1 MNKICKK
8 VIIIF
13 IFLFIFLAISTKKIC
28 GVGFEFTANE
38 EIVNGKSYYT
48 FFTYVASSDYSKKIY
63 RQKVS
68 EDGYSYGEAIKNE
81 IYITPVPAGT
91 DGSYSGAMDH
101 YDVSGIMIHP
111 LAINKNGNGFDGL
124 KNATDYYFRLTDGY
138 DFNIKYDSVKNASQF
153 NYDNTNDYINTEKV
167 EQKSVYIKLDENS
180 NKMKGSIVINI
191 ENYNNNVATENTRFF
206 TEYTL
211 VSDGEIVKYK
221 YYVDKKFIDETI
233 VSHTDPHFEYPYF
246 YGYQGNKY
254 NYYYSVPSGK
264 DENKIRISLVLSTIY
279 PDGNLHKMFT
289 SAQFFYNMYVRG
301 TTFGEGSK
309 GKGLGKSAAN
319 DMDNDLRI
327 LKEESSA
334 KVSVG
339 HAIRNENGTTTPVT
353 FSDEVKNNKE
363 SLITEKGYANNF
375 ESDVNTRI
383 YTFGDDK
390 NAYPDNKV
398 VTVKNNISTL
408 KYGGVKYKYT
418 GYEIKNEDSSSSKI
432 IGGESSV
439 SVGLPKTGAINGTEV
454 IFFYERDDS
463 RNIYIGYYDESGKPL
478 DFARSEQYYNGYI
491 NLFYNKSK
499 FEEKYITFQNFIV
512 KDTTTSHKDYVLK
525 EIKYKAGRNISSV
538 IPKYNGDNYSFDGF
552 NNSSNSQEFTVPKE
566 NNYYYV
572 ALIYGKEEK
581 IPKYKIKYVDESGKE
596 IATSSSENQITKN
609 GVTVEKKSIDGY
621 RYKGVLTSKVNI
633 GSLNKASVDVKSVT
647 DTSASKYISYG
658 KQDVL
663 VVFVYSKITYYLR
676 VKHAIYND
684 TGGNY
689 ENLLSLI
696 DINKDFKQEKV
707 TNFSSKSLINNA
719 YYHQYILKS
728 NETDVKLSEKEYKT
742 TNALYKFNSMYF
754 LRKMYNFPILSST
767 YESGDGKNENG
778 EVNVT
783 LSKNDET
790 KIGAILT
797 YFYDQFPKRTVN
809 VYRKYIDD
817 KNNEIALIS
826 PTGKYT
832 VNNFEIYKENQ
843 NFLRGIFYY
852 GEKSTMPSVA
862 NNLKYI
868 TANEKDIYEYNGKV
882 KITYYNGS
890 NDKSPISNNYTE
902 KGLGTSISISSTN
915 SKNKKQID
923 IVFYY
928 TKKPDPEWI
937 TVCPKLNFKTV
948 ADYLKNAEG
957 KENVATNTCKE
968 KDKTYECTDEN
979 TTTQELV
986 VPIGEDIKPIVNV
999 PKVILIDSLSYS
1011 YDNTRGGIWQEVSV
1025 KNGKY
1030 NLRVVGY
1037 KALVLTEVKI
1047 KQNDGSNFVSL
1058 LSKDKVVYTNP
1069 NINNNSILDTELDN
1083 SSLGENIGEA
1093 LKTMFE
1099 CSNSSKSDYE
1109 EHVYRYGTSLKDIND
1124 YISKEIE
1131 GSNITID
1138 TNAYN
1143 GVKSAY
1149 ATVKYKA
1156 VNIGITNFS
1165 YYSNISPYL
1174 KEGSSSSVLGGD
1186 NSNNESGNYERTT
1199 KDSVKKKEYS
1209 TNSSYVN
1216 VYAPLSLSIAV
1227 EGINTVDH
1235 TTGKANS
1242 TLIQNNAKLKVTATI
1257 KSLTSYT
1264 EMSIQHIKDKY
1275 LKAYY
1280 YKFGFKVN
1288 YNGKPYESGS
1298 WIRGGES
1305 IEVLVND
1312 SRLDNDN
1319 NTTTSVVSD
1328 YMNEIVCMAV
1338 TKNIPSY
1345 KNEDLTTIYDHYSSS
1360 NEITIPTDC
1369 KDSNETTTN
1378 NEWSETL
1385 KSNNKVKQD
1394 AYYAVKA
1401 TKRIASIGRI
1411 YDFRITDCT
1420 DVDFKSVFRDSSK
1433 SGVNSLSG
1441 IVYFSGIKELE
1452 IFNSST
1458 SNVLTNRKSPYT
1470 IPLGPYKHTNS
1481 NYVDAPKMGYRIS
1494 FDVKTTGKY
1503 VTTSKAANE
1512 LNSKYKKYVKI
1523 TPSYYYIKKDGTG
1536 YNEKITLYYKNAS
1549 NKYVK
1554 FIGSG
1559 FKISYKPN
1567 DGYRNVTNLGI
1578 TNITDMFTD
1587 KYVTLEVSSQDGF
1600 NLNIESM
1607 CTNYSGYVQSW
1618 YGEFKLPNTTI
1629 AVADGGSVTNPL
1641 TDGYIGV
1648 KFDIKCIYIYDTQ
1661 TTEVSYNTPNK
1672 NASGTNTT
1680 QWDYEGYLGF
1690 KNAGKEVAES
1700 DGLYLQFPKG
1710 KLMISSQDIYEKIRG
1725 TVVFFDLDNR
1735 ASNDFE

>member
-1 MNKICKK
+1 MNKIKYCF
-8 VIIIF
+8 ISIFYIF
-13 IFLFIFLAISTKKIC
+13 IVIFMCRCYSVDLTSNVMYEYDDNKN
-28 GVGFEFTANE
+28 VTAVLYTSCAASPHSIEKYNSE
-38 EIVNGKSYYT
+38 VTDESERGHKWIDLETSDPIDSSYYNVIGLSFHDEKLVKYDT
-48 FFTYVASSDYSKKIY
+48 TPLNFDVESTWYDIY
-63 RQKVS
+63 YDK
-68 EDGYSYGEAIKNE
+68 
-81 IYITPVPAGT
+81 YI
-91 DGSYSGAMDH
+91 D
-101 YDVSGIMIHP
+101 
-111 LAINKNGNGFDGL
+111 NKNGKEVNTNIRRKTEDGWS
-124 KNATDYYFRLTDGY
+124 
-138 DFNIKYDSVKNASQF
+138 FNIVGQAANIIPSAQGVGIKTIYADNNRNSFVDARFRGKYLIDG
-153 NYDNTNDYINTEKV
+153 
-167 EQKSVYIKLDENS
+167 
-180 NKMKGSIVINI
+180 NKIIC
-191 ENYNNNVATENTRFF
+191 
-206 TEYTL
+206 
-211 VSDGEIVKYK
+211 K
-221 YYVDKKFIDETI
+221 YYIYGLENFIEEDDYTYWSTV
-233 VSHTDPHFEYPYF
+233 VSIRAEN
-246 YGYQGNKY
+246 GQ
-254 NYYYSVPSGK
+254 PSEKAHEITNSYDLIKSIYMGRTK
-264 DENKIRISLVLSTIY
+264 EN
-279 PDGNLHKMFT
+279 PWW
-289 SAQFFYNMYVRG
+289 G
-301 TTFGEGSK
+301 TGSK
-309 GKGLGKSAAN
+309 GVKNNTSTFEQGQSAAN
-319 DMDNDLRI
+319 DFDNI
-327 LKEESSA
+327 LWRFPISVSQLQVRYFVKTGKGSDGYEMIPIENLDSVIGNVQSNDKNSPYTIESIKDDNGNIFKPAYSFPLWTLYGTDSNGVKINSECDYSTVWSIRNNKSNLSYNGVNYNYKFARFGYDDNLNSAGENLSEKRAEGENESIEFCGGANYSVVNFYYDPEGVEEQSHYWYAYVEVDENGSDSSILYKSPKSLLTKEE
-334 KVSVG
+334 VIVPG
-339 HAIRNENGTTTPVT
+339 MNIENTDYDFANMYQITGKRGST
-353 FSDEVKNNKE
+353 FNSLYKKYKNKE
-363 SLITEKGYANNF
+363 SYTT
-375 ESDVNTRI
+375 DVNGI
-383 YTFGDDK
+383 KGSKSNPDSYTISDRGEDILIIIRYKRKQNRFFLGVRRALSNGTLLAFHIDNDK
-390 NAYPDNKV
+390 REV
-398 VTVKNNISTL
+398 VTNVKEKTEDHILLENAKNRYELDIL
-408 KYGGVKYKYT
+408 KGTSNVT
-418 GYEIKNEDSSSSKI
+418 NEI
-432 IGGESSV
+432 
-439 SVGLPKTGAINGTEV
+439 
-454 IFFYERDDS
+454 
-463 RNIYIGYYDESGKPL
+463 
-478 DFARSEQYYNGYI
+478 
-491 NLFYNKSK
+491 
-499 FEEKYITFQNFIV
+499 
-512 KDTTTSHKDYVLK
+512 
-525 EIKYKAGRNISSV
+525 IKYKNGNAMY
-538 IPKYNGDNYSFDGF
+538 KYNGKYYLKYENSFDYF
-552 NNSSNSQEFTVPKE
+552 NCRLSIKSIYQTLPKKDDGSID
-566 NNYYYV
+566 V
-572 ALIYGKEEK
+572 
-581 IPKYKIKYVDESGKE
+581 KIKNDG
-596 IATSSSENQITKN
+596 I
-609 GVTVEKKSIDGY
+609 KK
-621 RYKGVLTSKVNI
+621 
-633 GSLNKASVDVKSVT
+633 
-647 DTSASKYISYG
+647 
-658 KQDVL
+658 
-663 VVFVYSKITYYLR
+663 
-676 VKHAIYND
+676 
-684 TGGNY
+684 
-689 ENLLSLI
+689 
-696 DINKDFKQEKV
+696 
-707 TNFSSKSLINNA
+707 
-719 YYHQYILKS
+719 
-728 NETDVKLSEKEYKT
+728 
-742 TNALYKFNSMYF
+742 
-754 LRKMYNFPILSST
+754 
-767 YESGDGKNENG
+767 
-778 EVNVT
+778 
-783 LSKNDET
+783 
-790 KIGAILT
+790 GAELT
-797 YFYDQFPKRTVN
+797 YFYDKFPKRTVN

-832 VNNFEIYKENQ
+832 VNNFETYKENQ
-843 NFLRGIFYY
+843 NFLKGIFYY

-868 TANEKDIYEYNGKV
+868 TANEKDIYEYNGNV

-890 NDKSPISNNYTE
+890 NDKSPISNNYTK

-937 TVCPKLNFKTV
+937 TVCPELNFKTV
-948 ADYLKNAEG
+948 ADYLKNAERE
-957 KENVATNTCKE
+957 ENIVDNKCNG

-979 TTTQELV
+979 TTTQELI

-999 PKVILIDSLSYS
+999 QKVILIDSGKYS
-1011 YDNTRGGIWQEVSV
+1011 YDNTRGGIWQEVSE
-1025 KNGKY
+1025 KDGKY
-1030 NLRVVGY
+1030 SLRVVGY

-1058 LSKDKVVYTNP
+1058 LSEDKVVYTNP
-1069 NINNNSILDTELDN
+1069 NINNNSILGTKLYKNEEKLSPSNEEKLSPSD
-1083 SSLGENIGEA
+1083 LGENIGKA
-1093 LKTMFE
+1093 LSKKFE
-1099 CSNSSKSDYE
+1099 YSGSNKAEYE
-1109 EHVYRYGTSLKDIND
+1109 KHIYKYATSLTDINND
-1124 YISKEIE
+1124 ISKEIE

-1156 VNIGITNFS
+1156 VNIGITDFS

-1174 KEGSSSSVLGGD
+1174 KEGSGSSVLGGD
-1186 NSNNESGNYERTT
+1186 NSNNESGDYERTT

-1209 TNSSYVN
+1209 SNSSYVN
-1216 VYAPLSLSIAV
+1216 VYAPLLLSIDV
-1227 EGINTVDH
+1227 NGINTVDH
-1235 TTGKANS
+1235 TTGKDNS
-1242 TLIQNNAKLKVTATI
+1242 TLIQNNANLKVTATI
-1257 KSLTSYT
+1257 QPLKSYPK
-1264 EMSIQHIKDKY
+1264 MSIQHIKDQY

-1280 YKFGFKVN
+1280 YKFGFKVD
-1288 YNGKPYESGS
+1288 YNGKTYKAGS

-1312 SRLDNDN
+1312 SSLDNAN

-1328 YMNEIVCMAV
+1328 YINEIACMAV

-1345 KNEDLTTIYDHYSSS
+1345 KNEDLTTIYDQYSSS

-1369 KDSNETTTN
+1369 KDSNEITTN
-1378 NEWSETL
+1378 NKWSETL

-1394 AYYAVKA
+1394 AYYAFKA

-1536 YNEKITLYYKNAS
+1536 YNEKITLYYKNSS

-1587 KYVTLEVSSQDGF
+1587 KYVTLNVSSQDGF
-1600 NLNIESM
+1600 ELNIDSM

-1629 AVADGGSVTNPL
+1629 AVADGGSVTKPL

-1672 NASGTNTT
+1672 NASVTNTT

-1690 KNAGKEVAES
+1690 KNAGKDVTGN

>member
-1 MNKICKK
+1 MK
-8 VIIIF
+8 
-13 IFLFIFLAISTKKIC
+13 KKILT
-28 GVGFEFTANE
+28 GVFVYILFML
-38 EIVNGKSYYT
+38 VGK
-48 FFTYVASSDYSKKIY
+48 VK
-63 RQKVS
+63 
-68 EDGYSYGEAIKNE
+68 GY
-81 IYITPVPAGT
+81 
-91 DGSYSGAMDH
+91 
-101 YDVSGIMIHP
+101 
-111 LAINKNGNGFDGL
+111 GL
-124 KNATDYYFRLTDGY
+124 NLELSLEHRNNTDYYVFYTYVGASPHSKEVFRSNPQ
-138 DFNIKYDSVKNASQF
+138 NIPGQ
-153 NYDNTNDYINTEKV
+153 DYIKPEKLPGEKDYTGTWNSYDITGITFHSKTGPKGNESFVLKTTINDGNYNADEYKDDKINIYYDTGTVSKYSKGETE
-167 EQKSVYIKLDENS
+167 SGYIDYSDYIKNMYNTKSDFGAYREKNIGENIPLS
-180 NKMKGSIVINI
+180 YSK
-191 ENYNNNVATENTRFF
+191 NTGGDAGDFY

-211 VSDGEIVKYK
+211 DKDSKGNYNIVKYK
-221 YYVDKKFIDETI
+221 YLIKASYLNALKKDVNYRSLDPDGDDKVYTFH
-233 VSHTDPHFEYPYF
+233 VSMQITAL
-246 YGYQGNKY
+246 YGNGNPTKIY
-254 NYYYSVPSGK
+254 TAEQFYYYMYKIASENGRYWGPSSRGA
-264 DENKIRISLVLSTIY
+264 DYS
-279 PDGNLHKMFT
+279 GNPV
-289 SAQFFYNMYVRG
+289 AG
-301 TTFGEGSK
+301 T
-309 GKGLGKSAAN
+309 SAAN
-319 DMDNDLRI
+319 DFDNY
-327 LKEESSA
+327 LKLYEF
-334 KVSVG
+334 
-339 HAIRNENGTTTPVT
+339 NG
-353 FSDEVKNNKE
+353 D
-363 SLITEKGYANNF
+363 G
-375 ESDVNTRI
+375 
-383 YTFGDDK
+383 
-390 NAYPDNKV
+390 
-398 VTVKNNISTL
+398 
-408 KYGGVKYKYT
+408 
-418 GYEIKNEDSSSSKI
+418 
-432 IGGESSV
+432 SSV
-439 SVGLPKTGAINGTEV
+439 SVAHMIKDTQNYLSGTETV
-454 IFFYERDDS
+454 KKETTILTREYDVSMSNPNNHIYNFDFTNKTSTTIHVANTSENGIIRKNGVNYKCVGYNIMWGDGKKEEYSESNTRDILNTTLYFGKSMIEGAQIIFFYEPESELS
-463 RNIYIGYYDESGKPL
+463 RNIYIAYRDITNNKWLGIAPNDLNSKNNNITNEYSKYKYTDSSGNEVLLYDWIEYYRTSQQIT
-478 DFARSEQYYNGYI
+478 AYAI
-491 NLFYNKSK
+491 NDKNKLK
-499 FEEKYITFQNFIV
+499 LENNKEYKYAGFKV
-512 KDTTTSHKDYVLK
+512 YKDTNNRNAVYNSITT
-525 EIKYKAGRNISSV
+525 EYKSG
-538 IPKYNGDNYSFDGF
+538 NGTEYTVDD
-552 NNSSNSQEFTVPKE
+552 NNSSFLIVF
-566 NNYYYV
+566 NYKV
-572 ALIYGKEEK
+572 GN
-581 IPKYKIKYVDESGKE
+581 
-596 IATSSSENQITKN
+596 SSE
-609 GVTVEKKSIDGY
+609 
-621 RYKGVLTSKVNI
+621 
-633 GSLNKASVDVKSVT
+633 
-647 DTSASKYISYG
+647 
-658 KQDVL
+658 
-663 VVFVYSKITYYLR
+663 YYLR
-676 VKHAIYND
+676 VQHTNKEGISLKKLMGDEDFNKNFVQETVSNIKKENYKDYGYYEYNLSSSNANIKLNKLIY
-684 TGGNY
+684 
-689 ENLLSLI
+689 E
-696 DINKDFKQEKV
+696 
-707 TNFSSKSLINNA
+707 
-719 YYHQYILKS
+719 
-728 NETDVKLSEKEYKT
+728 T
-742 TNALYKFNSMYF
+742 TNAKYIYINSYSIRY
-754 LRKMYNFPILSST
+754 LSNFPSIGNSKSEK
-767 YESGDGKNENG
+767 YSDSNKNGQVSIDITDN
-778 EVNVT
+778 
-783 LSKNDET
+783 T
-790 KIGAILT
+790 KKPGAIVT

-868 TANEKDIYEYNGKV
+868 TANEKDIYEYNGNV

-890 NDKSPISNNYTE
+890 NDKSPKSNNYTK

-1186 NSNNESGNYERTT
+1186 NSNNESGDYERTT

-1264 EMSIQHIKDKY
+1264 KMSIQHIKDKY

-1288 YNGKPYESGS
+1288 YNGKTYESGS

-1512 LNSKYKKYVKI
+1512 LNSKYQKYVKI

-1536 YNEKITLYYKNAS
+1536 YNENITLYYKNSS

-1554 FIGSG
+1554 FIDSG

-1587 KYVTLEVSSQDGF
+1587 KYVTLEVSSHDGF
-1600 NLNIESM
+1600 ILNIDSM

-1629 AVADGGSVTNPL
+1629 AVADGGSVTKPL

-1690 KNAGKEVAES
+1690 KNAGKDVTGN

-1710 KLMISSQDIYEKIRG
+1710 KLMISSQYIYEKIRG

>member
-1 MNKICKK
+1 MKKK
-8 VIIIF
+8 VLIF
-13 IFLFIFLAISTKKIC
+13 IFVYIFFML
-28 GVGFEFTANE
+28 VGKVKGYGLNLELSLENR
-38 EIVNGKSYYT
+38 NG
-48 FFTYVASSDYSKKIY
+48 
-63 RQKVS
+63 
-68 EDGYSYGEAIKNE
+68 
-81 IYITPVPAGT
+81 
-91 DGSYSGAMDH
+91 
-101 YDVSGIMIHP
+101 
-111 LAINKNGNGFDGL
+111 
-124 KNATDYYFRLTDGY
+124 TDYYVFYTYVGASPHSKEVFRSNPQ
-138 DFNIKYDSVKNASQF
+138 NIPGQ
-153 NYDNTNDYINTEKV
+153 DYIKPEKLPGEKDYTGTWNSYDITGITFHSKTGPKGNESFDFKTTINDGNYNADEYKDNKISIYYDTGTVSKYSKGNTKKGYILYQDWFGMYGGILGFKSYESFIGENLQLTYSENV
-167 EQKSVYIKLDENS
+167 EQNDGNFY
-180 NKMKGSIVINI
+180 
-191 ENYNNNVATENTRFF
+191 

-211 VSDGEIVKYK
+211 DKDSKGNYNIVKYK
-221 YYVDKKFIDETI
+221 YLIKASYLNQLKKDVNYRSLDADGDDKVYTFH
-233 VSHTDPHFEYPYF
+233 VSMQITAL
-246 YGYQGNKY
+246 YGNGNPTKIY
-254 NYYYSVPSGK
+254 TAEQFYYYMYKIASENGRYWGPWSRGADYSG
-264 DENKIRISLVLSTIY
+264 NPV
-279 PDGNLHKMFT
+279 
-289 SAQFFYNMYVRG
+289 AG
-301 TTFGEGSK
+301 T
-309 GKGLGKSAAN
+309 SAAN
-319 DMDNDLRI
+319 DFDNY
-327 LKEESSA
+327 LKLYEF
-334 KVSVG
+334 
-339 HAIRNENGTTTPVT
+339 NG
-353 FSDEVKNNKE
+353 
-363 SLITEKGYANNF
+363 
-375 ESDVNTRI
+375 
-383 YTFGDDK
+383 
-390 NAYPDNKV
+390 
-398 VTVKNNISTL
+398 
-408 KYGGVKYKYT
+408 YG
-418 GYEIKNEDSSSSKI
+418 
-432 IGGESSV
+432 SSV
-439 SVGLPKTGAINGTEV
+439 SVAHMIKGTRDKYLSGTETV
-454 IFFYERDDS
+454 KKETKDLTPEVNYDNSNPFHKYNFDFIADKTSTMIHVSNTSENGIISHNGVNYKCVGYNIDWGDGKTEEYSESNTRDILNTTLYFGKSMFLGAKIIFLYEPESELS
-463 RNIYIGYYDESGKPL
+463 RNIYIAYRDIT
-478 DFARSEQYYNGYI
+478 N
-491 NLFYNKSK
+491 NKWLGIAPNDLNSK
-499 FEEKYITFQNFIV
+499 NNKITNEY
-512 KDTTTSHKDYVLK
+512 S
-525 EIKYKAGRNISSV
+525 KYKYTDSSGNEVLLYDWIEYYRTSQQITAYAINDKNKLKLENNKEYKYAGFKVYKATNNRNAV
-538 IPKYNGDNYSFDGF
+538 YNSITTEYKSGNGTEYTVDD
-552 NNSSNSQEFTVPKE
+552 NNSSFLIVF
-566 NNYYYV
+566 NYKV
-572 ALIYGKEEK
+572 GN
-581 IPKYKIKYVDESGKE
+581 
-596 IATSSSENQITKN
+596 SSE
-609 GVTVEKKSIDGY
+609 
-621 RYKGVLTSKVNI
+621 
-633 GSLNKASVDVKSVT
+633 
-647 DTSASKYISYG
+647 
-658 KQDVL
+658 
-663 VVFVYSKITYYLR
+663 YYLR
-676 VKHAIYND
+676 VQHTNKEGISLKKLMGDEDFNKNFVQE
-684 TGGNY
+684 TVSNIKKENY
-689 ENLLSLI
+689 
-696 DINKDFKQEKV
+696 
-707 TNFSSKSLINNA
+707 
-719 YYHQYILKS
+719 
-728 NETDVKLSEKEYKT
+728 KEYGYYEYNLSSSNANIKLNKLIYET
-742 TNALYKFNSMYF
+742 TNAKYIYINSYSIRY
-754 LRKMYNFPILSST
+754 LSNFPSIGNSKSEK
-767 YESGDGKNENG
+767 YSDSNKNGQVSINITD
-778 EVNVT
+778 N
-783 LSKNDET
+783 T
-790 KIGAILT
+790 KKPGAIVT

-832 VNNFEIYKENQ
+832 VNNFETYKENQ

-868 TANEKDIYEYNGKV
+868 TANEKDIYEYNGNV

-890 NDKSPISNNYTE
+890 NDKSPKSNNYTK
-902 KGLGTSISISSTN
+902 KGLGTSISISSIN

-968 KDKTYECTDEN
+968 KDKTYECTDN
-979 TTTQELV
+979 DTTTQELV

-999 PKVILIDSLSYS
+999 PKVILIDSGKYS

-1069 NINNNSILDTELDN
+1069 NINNNSILGTKLYENEEKLLASD
-1083 SSLGENIGEA
+1083 LGENIGKA
-1093 LKTMFE
+1093 LSKKFE
-1099 CSNSSKSDYE
+1099 YSGSNKAEYE
-1109 EHVYRYGTSLKDIND
+1109 KHIYKYATSLTDINND
-1124 YISKEIE
+1124 ISKEIE

-1156 VNIGITNFS
+1156 VNIGITDFS

-1186 NSNNESGNYERTT
+1186 NSNNESGDYERTT

-1209 TNSSYVN
+1209 SNSSYVN
-1216 VYAPLSLSIAV
+1216 VYAPLSLSIDV
-1227 EGINTVDH
+1227 KGINTVDH
-1235 TTGKANS
+1235 TTGKDNS
-1242 TLIQNNAKLKVTATI
+1242 TLIQNNAKLKVTAMI
-1257 KSLTSYT
+1257 NPLTSYT

-1275 LKAYY
+1275 LEAYY
-1280 YKFGFKVN
+1280 YKFGFKVD
-1288 YNGKPYESGS
+1288 YNGKTYESGS

-1338 TKNIPSY
+1338 TKNIPNY
-1345 KNEDLTTIYDHYSSS
+1345 VTEDLTEIYNSYSSS
-1360 NEITIPTDC
+1360 NELIVPTDC
-1369 KDSNETTTN
+1369 TDNNTN
-1378 NEWSETL
+1378 NKWSERL

-1401 TKRIASIGRI
+1401 TKKIASIGRI

-1536 YNEKITLYYKNAS
+1536 YNENITLYYMNSS

-1554 FIGSG
+1554 FIDSG

-1587 KYVTLEVSSQDGF
+1587 KYVTLDVSSHDGF
-1600 NLNIESM
+1600 NLNIDSM

-1629 AVADGGSVTNPL
+1629 AVADGGSVTKPL

-1672 NASGTNTT
+1672 NAVNDKKEPLPNTT

-1690 KNAGKEVAES
+1690 KNAGKNVTGN
-1700 DGLYLQFPKG
+1700 DGLYLQFLKG
-1710 KLMISSQDIYEKIRG
+1710 KLMISSQPVYEQIRG

>member
-1 MNKICKK
+1 M
-8 VIIIF
+8 
-13 IFLFIFLAISTKKIC
+13 
-28 GVGFEFTANE
+28 
-38 EIVNGKSYYT
+38 
-48 FFTYVASSDYSKKIY
+48 
-63 RQKVS
+63 
-68 EDGYSYGEAIKNE
+68 
-81 IYITPVPAGT
+81 
-91 DGSYSGAMDH
+91 
-101 YDVSGIMIHP
+101 
-111 LAINKNGNGFDGL
+111 
-124 KNATDYYFRLTDGY
+124 
-138 DFNIKYDSVKNASQF
+138 
-153 NYDNTNDYINTEKV
+153 
-167 EQKSVYIKLDENS
+167 
-180 NKMKGSIVINI
+180 
-191 ENYNNNVATENTRFF
+191 
-206 TEYTL
+206 
-211 VSDGEIVKYK
+211 
-221 YYVDKKFIDETI
+221 
-233 VSHTDPHFEYPYF
+233 
-246 YGYQGNKY
+246 
-254 NYYYSVPSGK
+254 
-264 DENKIRISLVLSTIY
+264 
-279 PDGNLHKMFT
+279 
-289 SAQFFYNMYVRG
+289 
-301 TTFGEGSK
+301 
-309 GKGLGKSAAN
+309 
-319 DMDNDLRI
+319 
-327 LKEESSA
+327 
-334 KVSVG
+334 
-339 HAIRNENGTTTPVT
+339 
-353 FSDEVKNNKE
+353 
-363 SLITEKGYANNF
+363 
-375 ESDVNTRI
+375 
-383 YTFGDDK
+383 
-390 NAYPDNKV
+390 
-398 VTVKNNISTL
+398 
-408 KYGGVKYKYT
+408 
-418 GYEIKNEDSSSSKI
+418 
-432 IGGESSV
+432 
-439 SVGLPKTGAINGTEV
+439 
-454 IFFYERDDS
+454 
-463 RNIYIGYYDESGKPL
+463 
-478 DFARSEQYYNGYI
+478 
-491 NLFYNKSK
+491 
-499 FEEKYITFQNFIV
+499 
-512 KDTTTSHKDYVLK
+512 
-525 EIKYKAGRNISSV
+525 
-538 IPKYNGDNYSFDGF
+538 
-552 NNSSNSQEFTVPKE
+552 
-566 NNYYYV
+566 
-572 ALIYGKEEK
+572 
-581 IPKYKIKYVDESGKE
+581 
-596 IATSSSENQITKN
+596 
-609 GVTVEKKSIDGY
+609 
-621 RYKGVLTSKVNI
+621 TSKVNM
-633 GSLNKASVDVKSVT
+633 GSLNKSSVDVKNVT
-647 DTSASKYISYG
+647 NKNASTYISYE
-658 KQDVL
+658 KKDVL

-676 VKHAIYND
+676 VQHAIYND

-696 DINKDFKQEKV
+696 DINKAFKQEVV

-719 YYHQYILKS
+719 YYQYILKS
-728 NETDVKLSEKEYKT
+728 NKTDVKLSEKKYKT

-754 LRKMYNFPILSST
+754 LRKMYNFPNLSST

-783 LSKNDET
+783 LSKNNGT

-832 VNNFEIYKENQ
+832 VNNFETYKENQ

-868 TANEKDIYEYNGKV
+868 TANEKDIYEYNGNV

-890 NDKSPISNNYTE
+890 NDKSPISNNYTK

-979 TTTQELV
+979 TTTQELI

-1058 LSKDKVVYTNP
+1058 LSEDKVVYSRSNMA
-1069 NINNNSILDTELDN
+1069 NNSILSTELVN
-1083 SSLGENIGEA
+1083 SNLGKNIGEA
-1093 LKTMFE
+1093 LSKKFE
-1099 CSNSSKSDYE
+1099 YSGSSRSAYE
-1109 EHVYRYGTSLKDIND
+1109 NHVYKYATSLTEINN
-1124 YISKEIE
+1124 YITNEIA
-1131 GSNITID
+1131 GSNVIID
-1138 TNAYN
+1138 TDAYN

-1156 VNIGITNFS
+1156 VNIGITDFS

-1216 VYAPLSLSIAV
+1216 VYAPLLLSIDV
-1227 EGINTVDH
+1227 KGINTVDH
-1235 TTGKANS
+1235 TTGKDNS
-1242 TLIQNNAKLKVTATI
+1242 TLIQNNAKLKVTAMI
-1257 KSLTSYT
+1257 KPLTSYT
-1264 EMSIQHIKDKY
+1264 KMSIQHIKDKY
-1275 LKAYY
+1275 LGAYY
-1280 YKFGFKVN
+1280 YKFGFKVD
-1288 YNGKPYESGS
+1288 YNGKTYESGS

-1360 NEITIPTDC
+1360 NEITILTDC
-1369 KDSNETTTN
+1369 KDSNEITTN
-1378 NEWSETL
+1378 NKWSETL

-1401 TKRIASIGRI
+1401 TKKIASIGRI

-1536 YNEKITLYYKNAS
+1536 YNEKITLYYKNSS

-1587 KYVTLEVSSQDGF
+1587 KYVTLNVSSQDGF
-1600 NLNIESM
+1600 TLNIDSM

-1629 AVADGGSVTNPL
+1629 AVADGGSVTKPL

-1690 KNAGKEVAES
+1690 KNAGKDVTEN

>member
-1 MNKICKK
+1 MK
-8 VIIIF
+8 
-13 IFLFIFLAISTKKIC
+13 KKILT
-28 GVGFEFTANE
+28 GVFVYILFML
-38 EIVNGKSYYT
+38 VGK
-48 FFTYVASSDYSKKIY
+48 VK
-63 RQKVS
+63 
-68 EDGYSYGEAIKNE
+68 GY
-81 IYITPVPAGT
+81 
-91 DGSYSGAMDH
+91 
-101 YDVSGIMIHP
+101 
-111 LAINKNGNGFDGL
+111 GL
-124 KNATDYYFRLTDGY
+124 NLELSLEHRNNTDYYVFYTYVGASPHSKEVFRSNPQ
-138 DFNIKYDSVKNASQF
+138 NIPGQ
-153 NYDNTNDYINTEKV
+153 DYIKPEKLPGEKDYTGTWNSYDITGITFHSKTGPKGNESFVLKTTINDGNYNADEYKDDKINIYYDTGTVSKYSKGETE
-167 EQKSVYIKLDENS
+167 SGYIDYSDYIKNMYNTKSDFGAYREKNIGENIPLS
-180 NKMKGSIVINI
+180 YSK
-191 ENYNNNVATENTRFF
+191 NTGGDAGDFY

-211 VSDGEIVKYK
+211 DKDSKGNYNIVKYK
-221 YYVDKKFIDETI
+221 YLIKASYLNALKKDVNYRSLDPDGDDKVYTFH
-233 VSHTDPHFEYPYF
+233 VSMQITAL
-246 YGYQGNKY
+246 YGNGNPTKIY
-254 NYYYSVPSGK
+254 TAEQFYYYMYKIASENGRYWGPWSRGADYSG
-264 DENKIRISLVLSTIY
+264 NPV
-279 PDGNLHKMFT
+279 
-289 SAQFFYNMYVRG
+289 AG
-301 TTFGEGSK
+301 T
-309 GKGLGKSAAN
+309 SAAN
-319 DMDNDLRI
+319 DFDNY
-327 LKEESSA
+327 LKLYEF
-334 KVSVG
+334 
-339 HAIRNENGTTTPVT
+339 NG
-353 FSDEVKNNKE
+353 D
-363 SLITEKGYANNF
+363 G
-375 ESDVNTRI
+375 
-383 YTFGDDK
+383 
-390 NAYPDNKV
+390 
-398 VTVKNNISTL
+398 
-408 KYGGVKYKYT
+408 
-418 GYEIKNEDSSSSKI
+418 
-432 IGGESSV
+432 SSV
-439 SVGLPKTGAINGTEV
+439 SVAHMIKDTQNYLSGTETV
-454 IFFYERDDS
+454 KKETTILTREYDVSMSNPNNHIYNFDFTNKTSTTIHVANTSENGIIRKNGVNYKCVGYNIMWGDGKKEEYSESNTRDILNTTLYFGKSMIEGAQIIFFYEPESELS
-463 RNIYIGYYDESGKPL
+463 RNIYIAYRDITNNKWLGIAPNDLNSKNNNITNEYSKYKYTDSSGNEVLLYDWIEYYRTSQQIT
-478 DFARSEQYYNGYI
+478 AYAI
-491 NLFYNKSK
+491 NDKNKLK
-499 FEEKYITFQNFIV
+499 LENNKEYKYAGFKV
-512 KDTTTSHKDYVLK
+512 YKDTNNRNAVYNSITT
-525 EIKYKAGRNISSV
+525 EYKSG
-538 IPKYNGDNYSFDGF
+538 NGTEYTVDD
-552 NNSSNSQEFTVPKE
+552 NNSSFLIVF
-566 NNYYYV
+566 NYKV
-572 ALIYGKEEK
+572 GN
-581 IPKYKIKYVDESGKE
+581 
-596 IATSSSENQITKN
+596 SSE
-609 GVTVEKKSIDGY
+609 
-621 RYKGVLTSKVNI
+621 
-633 GSLNKASVDVKSVT
+633 
-647 DTSASKYISYG
+647 
-658 KQDVL
+658 
-663 VVFVYSKITYYLR
+663 YYLR
-676 VKHAIYND
+676 VQHTNKEGISLKKLMGDEDFNKNFVQETVSNIKKENYKDYGYYEYNLSSSNANIKLNKLIY
-684 TGGNY
+684 
-689 ENLLSLI
+689 E
-696 DINKDFKQEKV
+696 
-707 TNFSSKSLINNA
+707 
-719 YYHQYILKS
+719 
-728 NETDVKLSEKEYKT
+728 T
-742 TNALYKFNSMYF
+742 TNAKYIYINSYSIRY
-754 LRKMYNFPILSST
+754 LSNFPSIGNSKSEK
-767 YESGDGKNENG
+767 YSDSNKNGQVSIDITDN
-778 EVNVT
+778 
-783 LSKNDET
+783 T
-790 KIGAILT
+790 KKPGAIVT

-868 TANEKDIYEYNGKV
+868 TANEKDIYEYNGNV

-890 NDKSPISNNYTE
+890 NDKSPKSNNYTK

-1186 NSNNESGNYERTT
+1186 NSNNESGDYERTT

-1264 EMSIQHIKDKY
+1264 KMSIQHIKDKY

-1288 YNGKPYESGS
+1288 YNGKTYESGS

-1512 LNSKYKKYVKI
+1512 LNSKYQKYVKI

-1536 YNEKITLYYKNAS
+1536 YNENITLYYKNSS

-1554 FIGSG
+1554 FIDSG

-1587 KYVTLEVSSQDGF
+1587 KYVTLEVSSHDGF
-1600 NLNIESM
+1600 ILNIDSM

-1629 AVADGGSVTNPL
+1629 AVADGGSVTKPL

-1690 KNAGKEVAES
+1690 KNAGKDVTGN

-1710 KLMISSQDIYEKIRG
+1710 KLMISSQYIYEKIRG

>member
-1 MNKICKK
+1 MKKK
-8 VIIIF
+8 VLIF
-13 IFLFIFLAISTKKIC
+13 IFVYIFFML
-28 GVGFEFTANE
+28 VGKVKGYGLNLELSLENR
-38 EIVNGKSYYT
+38 NG
-48 FFTYVASSDYSKKIY
+48 
-63 RQKVS
+63 
-68 EDGYSYGEAIKNE
+68 
-81 IYITPVPAGT
+81 
-91 DGSYSGAMDH
+91 
-101 YDVSGIMIHP
+101 
-111 LAINKNGNGFDGL
+111 
-124 KNATDYYFRLTDGY
+124 TDYYVFYTYVGASPHSKEVFRSNPQ
-138 DFNIKYDSVKNASQF
+138 NIPGQ
-153 NYDNTNDYINTEKV
+153 DYIKPEKELNQSDYTGTWNSYDITGITFHSKTGPKGNESFGFKTTINDGNYNADEYKDNKISIYYDTGTVSKYSKGNTKKGYILYQDWFGMHGGILGFKSYESFIGENLQLTYSENV
-167 EQKSVYIKLDENS
+167 EQNDGNFY
-180 NKMKGSIVINI
+180 
-191 ENYNNNVATENTRFF
+191 

-211 VSDGEIVKYK
+211 DKDSKGNYNIVKYK
-221 YYVDKKFIDETI
+221 YLIKASYLNQLKKDVNYRSLDADGDDKVYTFH
-233 VSHTDPHFEYPYF
+233 VSMQITAL
-246 YGYQGNKY
+246 YGNGIPTKIYTAEQF
-254 NYYYSVPSGK
+254 YYYMYKIASENGRYWGPWSRGADYSG
-264 DENKIRISLVLSTIY
+264 NPV
-279 PDGNLHKMFT
+279 
-289 SAQFFYNMYVRG
+289 AG
-301 TTFGEGSK
+301 T
-309 GKGLGKSAAN
+309 SAAN
-319 DMDNDLRI
+319 DFDNY
-327 LKEESSA
+327 LKLYEF
-334 KVSVG
+334 
-339 HAIRNENGTTTPVT
+339 NG
-353 FSDEVKNNKE
+353 D
-363 SLITEKGYANNF
+363 G
-375 ESDVNTRI
+375 
-383 YTFGDDK
+383 
-390 NAYPDNKV
+390 
-398 VTVKNNISTL
+398 
-408 KYGGVKYKYT
+408 
-418 GYEIKNEDSSSSKI
+418 
-432 IGGESSV
+432 SSV
-439 SVGLPKTGAINGTEV
+439 SVAHMIKGTSTYLPGDQIVKRETKRLNDKVDNSNTNNHIYEFDFIKNKTSTTIHVSNTSENGRIMWNGVNYKCVGYNIMWLDGKKEEYSESNTRDILNTTLYFGKSMIEGAQIT
-454 IFFYERDDS
+454 FFYEPESELS
-463 RNIYIGYYDESGKPL
+463 RNIYIAYRDIT
-478 DFARSEQYYNGYI
+478 N
-491 NLFYNKSK
+491 NKWLGIAPNELNSK
-499 FEEKYITFQNFIV
+499 NNNNITNEY
-512 KDTTTSHKDYVLK
+512 S
-525 EIKYKAGRNISSV
+525 KYKYTDSSGNEVLLYDWIEYYRTSQQITAYAINDKNKLKLEDNKEYKYAGFKVYKNTNNRNASYDLLTTEYKSGSGTEYKIDDS
-538 IPKYNGDNYSFDGF
+538 
-552 NNSSNSQEFTVPKE
+552 NSSFLIVF
-566 NNYYYV
+566 NYKV
-572 ALIYGKEEK
+572 GN
-581 IPKYKIKYVDESGKE
+581 
-596 IATSSSENQITKN
+596 SSE
-609 GVTVEKKSIDGY
+609 
-621 RYKGVLTSKVNI
+621 
-633 GSLNKASVDVKSVT
+633 
-647 DTSASKYISYG
+647 
-658 KQDVL
+658 
-663 VVFVYSKITYYLR
+663 YYLR
-676 VKHAIYND
+676 VQHTNKKGISLKKLMGDEDFNKNFVQETVSNIKKENYKDYGYYEYNLSSSNANIKLNKLIY
-684 TGGNY
+684 
-689 ENLLSLI
+689 E
-696 DINKDFKQEKV
+696 
-707 TNFSSKSLINNA
+707 
-719 YYHQYILKS
+719 
-728 NETDVKLSEKEYKT
+728 T
-742 TNALYKFNSMYF
+742 TNAKYIYINSYSIRY
-754 LRKMYNFPILSST
+754 LSNFPSIGNSKSKK
-767 YESGDGKNENG
+767 YSDSNKNGQVSIDITDNTE
-778 EVNVT
+778 
-783 LSKNDET
+783 KP
-790 KIGAILT
+790 GAIVT

-868 TANEKDIYEYNGKV
+868 TANEKDIYEYNGNV

-890 NDKSPISNNYTE
+890 NDKSPKSNNYTK
-902 KGLGTSISISSTN
+902 KGLGTSISIFSTN

-1186 NSNNESGNYERTT
+1186 NSNNESGDYERTT

-1216 VYAPLSLSIAV
+1216 VYAPLSLSIDV
-1227 EGINTVDH
+1227 KGINTVDH
-1235 TTGKANS
+1235 TTGKDNS
-1242 TLIQNNAKLKVTATI
+1242 TLIQNNAKLKVTAMI
-1257 KSLTSYT
+1257 KPLTSYT
-1264 EMSIQHIKDKY
+1264 KMSIQHIKDKY
-1275 LKAYY
+1275 LGAYY
-1280 YKFGFKVN
+1280 YKFGFKVD
-1288 YNGKPYESGS
+1288 YNGKTYESGS

-1345 KNEDLTTIYDHYSSS
+1345 KNEDLTTIYDNYSSS
-1360 NEITIPTDC
+1360 NEITILTDC
-1369 KDSNETTTN
+1369 KDSNEITTN
-1378 NEWSETL
+1378 NKWSETL

-1401 TKRIASIGRI
+1401 TKIIASIGRI

-1512 LNSKYKKYVKI
+1512 LNSKYQKYVKI

-1536 YNEKITLYYKNAS
+1536 YNENITLYYKNSS

-1554 FIGSG
+1554 FIDSG

-1587 KYVTLEVSSQDGF
+1587 KYVTLEVSNEDGF
-1600 NLNIESM
+1600 NLNIDSM

-1629 AVADGGSVTNPL
+1629 AVADGGSVTKPL

-1648 KFDIKCIYIYDTQ
+1648 KFDIKCIYKYDTQ

-1672 NASGTNTT
+1672 NAVNDKKEPLPNTT

-1690 KNAGKEVAES
+1690 KNAGKNVTGN

-1710 KLMISSQDIYEKIRG
+1710 KLMISSQPVYEQIRG